1 MKVLTFVGKPKKK
14 KKKERLMEI
23 IVLVLVKALRNILV
37 KKNYSCIM
45 CILLNGK

>member
-14 KKKERLMEI
+14 KKRLMEI
-23 IVLVLVKALRNILV
+23 IVLVLVKDLRNILV

-45 CILLNGK
+45 CILLSDK